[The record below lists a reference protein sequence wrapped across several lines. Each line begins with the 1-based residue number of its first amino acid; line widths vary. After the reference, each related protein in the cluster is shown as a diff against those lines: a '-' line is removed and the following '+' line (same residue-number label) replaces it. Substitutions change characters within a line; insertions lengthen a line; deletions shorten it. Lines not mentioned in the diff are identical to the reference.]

1 MANIVH
7 EIVVPSPTADY
18 VVHEFVATSLSTTP
32 PGLLWREATFTRFLL
47 FANHNHFHSAVN
59 HDARLIFPPA
69 TTPDHDNKPRPTIAI
84 THCQLPSGHIQLKG
98 SRIAY
103 TLGINKRAVPS
114 IKVCDSSILAPSL
127 LAITQSESALDQLLP
142 ELTSSVAR
150 GAQHL
155 CRLAEARDLHRQ
167 ASKTD
172 VLQGNT
178 LLSQLYCG
186 PITTPFYTQSPLLT
200 LLLFACI
207 RWPTRATCFGA
218 GLMRHWATAAQH
230 TSPAARQSSLVMPPE
245 SNKAKTTNGWY
256 RHIDKFVNAGAV
268 GM

>member
-32 PGLLWREATFTRFLL
+32 PGRLWREVTFTRFLA

-59 HDARLIFPPA
+59 RDARLIFPPA
-69 TTPDHDNKPRPTIAI
+69 TTPDHDNKPRPTIGGLDGGRSTDSFGFAKFLRTPI
-84 THCQLPSGHIQLKG
+84 IRCQLPSGHIQLKG
-98 SRIAY
+98 SRLAY

-127 LAITQSESALDQLLP
+127 LAIAQSESALDQLLP
-142 ELTSSVAR
+142 ELTSGVAR
-150 GAQHL
+150 GPSSF
-155 CRLAEARDLHRQ
+155 R
-167 ASKTD
+167 
-172 VLQGNT
+172 NT

-186 PITTPFYTQSPLLT
+186 PVTTPFYTSISPAHIVAIHLYPLAHSRYM
-200 LLLFACI
+200 LWGGVDAPLGNWQL
-207 RWPTRATCFGA
+207 PTAV
-218 GLMRHWATAAQH
+218 QH
-230 TSPAARQSSLVMPPE
+230 ASPAARQSSLVMPPE
-245 SNKAKTTNGWY
+245 CAQI
-256 RHIDKFVNAGAV
+256 HIDKFVNAGAV